1 MIYFS
6 FLSCHVDG
14 FLCLLHPGVPLGVGD
29 VPFDDTPEKDGM
41 ALLNEILNS
50 TSLEEGG
57 FSSEWMEVF
66 GEGEPTDS
74 PSKSGQPQSEDP
86 SSFFLPSYLLDQN
99 MNSLQSSTTGSK
111 SAGRVL

>member
-1 MIYFS
+1 MAFG
-6 FLSCHVDG
+6 HRV
-14 FLCLLHPGVPLGVGD
+14 LHPGVPLGV
-29 VPFDDTPEKDGM
+29 DDLLCDDASEKDGM

-50 TSLEEGG
+50 TSLEEGD

-66 GEGEPTDS
+66 GEGEPADS
-74 PSKSGQPQSEDP
+74 PSKTGQSQSEDP

-99 MNSLQSSTTGSK
+99 MNSLQSSATGEK